1 MERENCYLNPDQLN
15 VLTNILLSEQEKLKF
30 KDKDHENF
38 CLEKEDLADVLDEAN
53 ANIQASQELRF
64 RNREI
69 FYFRKIKQSL
79 DSIQRGTY
87 GLCEN
92 CGNEITFERLRARP
106 TAALCISCK
115 EESEMAERSN
125 IHQRKSKSQGKTLQ
139 EYR

>member
-1 MERENCYLNPDQLN
+1 MERENCCLNTEQLN
-15 VLTNILLSEQEKLKF
+15 ILTKILLTEQEKLKF

-79 DSIQRGTY
+79 DNIQRGTY

-92 CGNEITFERLRARP
+92 CGCDITFERLRARP

-115 EESEMAERSN
+115 EESEMVERSN